1 MPPPEARGHCRPALG
16 PYSKGLGLGSGFESP
31 DLDRPGRQPHQL
43 CEHSPDCADCASRTV
58 RAEGGQGLFEL
69 RLMKRTKFVCQT
81 FFFPSQ
87 TSSVESRHQNGARCV
102 VLAPPGAGSAW
113 ERTADLGLP
122 AAAERAL
129 DGRHL
134 SDHPGQRLCGR
145 IEHVPLWGC
154 ADCSR
159 RGDVLDT
166 GPARHPRSEPLQSA
180 GAKWLRLLS
189 LGIPGTQCCAS
200 VRQQVC
206 GSRVYGASV
215 RDADSVCHT
224 SHERDR
230 SSGPGSLGQCR
241 QGLCGGLW
249 SSLHNPASRSLCMRA
264 VVLGT
269 CSVTRD
275 K

>member
-1 MPPPEARGHCRPALG
+1 M
-16 PYSKGLGLGSGFESP
+16 
-31 DLDRPGRQPHQL
+31 
-43 CEHSPDCADCASRTV
+43 
-58 RAEGGQGLFEL
+58 
-69 RLMKRTKFVCQT
+69 
-81 FFFPSQ
+81 
-87 TSSVESRHQNGARCV
+87 
-102 VLAPPGAGSAW
+102 LAPPGAGSAW

-180 GAKWLRLLS
+180 GATWLRLLS